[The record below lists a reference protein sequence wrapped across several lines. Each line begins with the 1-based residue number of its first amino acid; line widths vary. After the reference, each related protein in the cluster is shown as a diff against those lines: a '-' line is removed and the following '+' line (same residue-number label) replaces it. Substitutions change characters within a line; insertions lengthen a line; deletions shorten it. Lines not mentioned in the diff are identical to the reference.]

1 MQKIGENRI
10 QAIQWSVKSKR
21 KEALFGKLVSEAQ
34 KYVNDIDLVPFANSP
49 LKWLKTALFQKHG
62 APSYLNTDK
71 LVKELDINLTEFER
85 MTSEYLSI
93 DVQFDAQT
101 CKAIKPDFGIY
112 ATTDEQVKSYKIAKN
127 IADAVNKAIDQEHT
141 IYGGDLSRAT
151 NGMLMIDFANLP
163 KVEVN
168 PHYVLRFK

>member
-1 MQKIGENRI
+1 MQRIGENRI
-10 QAIQWSVKSKR
+10 QEIQWSVKAKR
-21 KEALFGKLVSEAQ
+21 KEALFRKLVSEAQ
-34 KYVNDIDLVPFANSP
+34 KHVNDIDLASFAQSP
-49 LKWLKTALFQKHG
+49 LNTLKSALYEKHG
-62 APSYLNTDK
+62 APSYLNTNK

-93 DVQFDAQT
+93 NVQFDAQT

-112 ATTDEQVKSYKIAKN
+112 ATTDEQVKSYKIAKKV
-127 IADAVNKAIDQEHT
+127 ADAVNEAIEQGHT

-168 PHYVLRFK
+168 PHYILRFK